1 MKKLDWYIIRKFL
14 GTFFFA
20 LGLIILI
27 AIIIDISEKLDDF
40 LRSHAPLK
48 EIVVSYYLNFIP
60 YFVNLFSHLFIFIA
74 VIFFTSRMAYNTEVV
89 AILSSG
95 ISFARFTRPYMIAAG
110 VLAILSLLLLN
121 FVIPKANKG
130 RLAFEERYVRY
141 QFRYTDLNIHRQIEP
156 GTYIYLESYNNIDNL
171 GYKFSMERIRNG
183 VLTWKLN
190 SEIMAWDSLKKCWRI
205 NHYYIRSIEGNRERL
220 RMGAT
225 LDTTLAMQPKDFGR
239 RINNIETMT
248 YSELRRF
255 IAQERMRGSDQIPYY
270 LLEQYRRFSLP
281 FATFVMALIG
291 VSIASRKVRGGI
303 GVHIGF
309 GLLLSFSYI
318 IFQKLADT
326 FALQANLPP
335 LLAVWIPNFIFGGIA
350 AWLYHKAPK

>member
-1 MKKLDWYIIRKFL
+1 MKTLDWYIIRKFL

-40 LRSHAPLK
+40 LGSQAPLK

-60 YFVNLFSHLFIFIA
+60 YFANLFSHLFIFIA

-95 ISFARFTRPYMIAAG
+95 ISFARFTRPYMIASG
-110 VLAILSLLLLN
+110 ILAVLSLLLLN
-121 FVIPKANKG
+121 FVIPKTNKS

-141 QFRYTDLNIHRQIEP
+141 KFRYTDLNIHRQIEP
-156 GTYIYLESYNNIDNL
+156 GTYIYIESYNNIDNL
-171 GYKFSMERIRNG
+171 GYKFSMERIKNG

-205 NHYYIRSIEGNRERL
+205 NHYYIRSIEGSRERL

-225 LDTTLAMQPKDFGR
+225 LDTTLALQPKDFGR

-248 YSELRRF
+248 YPELRRY
-255 IAQERMRGSDQIPYY
+255 IAQERMRGSDLIPYY
-270 LLEQYRRFSLP
+270 LLEQYRRFSIP
-281 FATFVMALIG
+281 FATFVMALMG
-291 VSIASRKVRGGI
+291 VSIASRKMRGGI

-309 GLLLSFSYI
+309 GILLSFSYI

-326 FALQANLPP
+326 FALQANMAP
-335 LLAVWIPNFIFGGIA
+335 LLAVWIPNFIFAGISL
-350 AWLYHKAPK
+350 WLYYKAPK